1 MEHIQGNSFS
11 DTSSPPII
19 LLLLRPQPGKLCR
32 FQENL
37 IAMYWII
44 DVLLPLVLYSKDG
57 SCSIVSGVVVWVMV
71 VVVVI
76 VVRIVVG
83 VEVEI
88 DVEVDVVEVVVV
100 KVVLV
105 VVDAVVDSN

>member
-11 DTSSPPII
+11 VTSSPPII
-19 LLLLRPQPGKLCR
+19 LVLLRPQPVKLCILQKN
-32 FQENL
+32 F
-37 IAMYWII
+37 IAIYWIM

-57 SCSIVSGVVVWVMV
+57 SCLIVSVVVVWVV

-83 VEVEI
+83 VEVKI
-88 DVEVDVVEVVVV
+88 DVEVVVV
-100 KVVLV
+100 EVVIV
-105 VVDAVVDSN
+105 VVDAVVDSH